1 MVTTTFNLG
10 KVMGANAKKI
20 VNKKCCILYSYY
32 DSPFGLC
39 LIATTENKLC
49 NLYFLAD
56 NDKST
61 GLDLLHV
68 EWPDADIS
76 ETSSAIKTL
85 GDRLFNGTP
94 PDSSTFSLH
103 LQGTAFQTQVWQALL
118 DIPFGQT
125 ITYQEL
131 AQSIGRP
138 TAARAVGNAVGR
150 NPISFLIPCHR
161 VIRSSGK
168 LGGYRWGF
176 PCKTALLDWEQT
188 YSKK

>member
-1 MVTTTFNLG
+1 
-10 KVMGANAKKI
+10 MGVKTRKIASKKR
-20 VNKKCCILYSYY
+20 CILYGYY

-49 NLYFLAD
+49 NLYFLDAS
-56 NDKST
+56 DKT
-61 GLDLLHV
+61 AGLDLLHS
-68 EWPDADIS
+68 EWLGADIA

-85 GDRLFNGTP
+85 GDRLFSGTP
-94 PDSSTFSLH
+94 PDPSTFSLH

-125 ITYQEL
+125 VTYQEL

-176 PCKTALLDWEQT
+176 PCKTALLAWEQS
-188 YSKK
+188 YLQN

>member
-1 MVTTTFNLG
+1 
-10 KVMGANAKKI
+10 MGVKAKKI
-20 VNKKCCILYSYY
+20 ADKKHSIIYGYY
-32 DSPFGLC
+32 DSPFSLC

-49 NLYFLAD
+49 NLYFLDA
-56 NDKST
+56 NNKTT
-61 GLDLLHV
+61 GLDLLRS
-68 EWPDADIS
+68 EWLDADIL

-94 PDSSTFSLH
+94 PDPSKFSLY

-118 DIPFGQT
+118 KIPFGQT
-125 ITYQEL
+125 TTYQEL

-176 PCKTALLDWEQT
+176 PCKTALLDWEKT
-188 YSKK
+188 YSQHSAIAPSL

>member
-1 MVTTTFNLG
+1 MG
-10 KVMGANAKKI
+10 KQHLRGEVMNISAEKI
-20 VNKKCCILYSYY
+20 TPKKCCILYDYY

-49 NLYFLAD
+49 NLYFLDAS
-56 NDKST
+56 DKTT
-61 GLDLLHV
+61 GLDLLRS
-68 EWPDADIS
+68 EWPNADIS
-76 ETSSAIKTL
+76 ETSSVVKNL

-94 PDSSTFSLH
+94 PDPSTFSLY
-103 LQGTAFQTQVWQALL
+103 LQGTDFQTQVWQALL

-125 ITYQEL
+125 ITYQGL
-131 AQSIGRP
+131 AQFIGRP

-176 PCKTALLDWEQT
+176 PCKTALLDWEQN
-188 YSKK
+188 YSQNG

>member
-1 MVTTTFNLG
+1 M
-10 KVMGANAKKI
+10 
-20 VNKKCCILYSYY
+20 LYGYY

-39 LIATTENKLC
+39 LIATTKNKLC
-49 NLYFLAD
+49 NLYFLDAS
-56 NDKST
+56 DKT
-61 GLDLLHV
+61 AGLDLLRS
-68 EWPDADIS
+68 EWPDADIA
-76 ETSSAIKTL
+76 ETSAITTL

-94 PDSSTFSLH
+94 PDPSTFSLH
-103 LQGTAFQTQVWQALL
+103 LQGTDFQTQVWQALL
-118 DIPFGQT
+118 NIPFGQT
-125 ITYQEL
+125 VTYQEL

-176 PCKTALLDWEQT
+176 PCKTALLNWEQN
-188 YSKK
+188 YSQNG